1 MRAFHT
7 LRNLM
12 HTPKA
17 VPEVPEPAE
26 GAAADVAAGEGG
38 GYEMMHPNPPPPN
51 PRGTKTR
58 TKSLALILKIDVGQI
73 VHLYSRPTSLVS
85 TCVRTVSNTL
95 LVHAKAHGVN

>member
-38 GYEMMHPNPPPPN
+38 GYEMMHPNPPPPTHEERKQGRN
-51 PRGTKTR
+51 LSHKF
-58 TKSLALILKIDVGQI
+58 KI
-73 VHLYSRPTSLVS
+73 
-85 TCVRTVSNTL
+85 
-95 LVHAKAHGVN
+95 